1 MSKDT
6 ASDLILIGY
15 WIFVILFGF
24 FCLKPK
30 LVFYVSALIG
40 LAVCALLFEMRIY
53 IELGFLAH
61 TIPFAFVGWWISR
74 KRQAHN
80 QRANKLID

>member
-1 MSKDT
+1 MSKEIT
-6 ASDLILIGY
+6 SDLILVSY

-30 LVFYVSALIG
+30 LVFYVSILLG
-40 LAVCALLFEMRIY
+40 LAVCALLFELRIY

-74 KRQAHN
+74 KRKTRKQN
-80 QRANKLID
+80 SGKLID